1 VLWIRA
7 AAPNRPRRGCDHVD
21 GRLYRRGPTFRAGR
35 LALDLGL
42 LRGSVLV
49 IGGTADDRVLLVRGT
64 SPLDQL

>member
-1 VLWIRA
+1 
-7 AAPNRPRRGCDHVD
+7 VD